1 MIPRTP
7 LRWFP
12 SASKSGAGIPVI
24 DMLTPL
30 DKKAMQDA
38 GIEVGYFGPED
49 REATRMVGDVRNKR
63 MSGRQGCHSGR
74 CWRQERRIASSLRGR
89 RQKPGK
95 LDLLDSRTAHW
106 ETEEANTVFSNMLAA
121 HPDIRSELLSSD
133 AFD

>member
-1 MIPRTP
+1 
-7 LRWFP
+7 
-12 SASKSGAGIPVI
+12 
-24 DMLTPL
+24 MLTPL
-30 DKKAMQDA
+30 DKKAMQDP

-49 REATRMVGDVRNKR
+49 REATRMVGDVLANKL
-63 MSGRQGCHSGR
+63 GPGGKVVIL
-74 CWRQERRIASSLRGR
+74 EGAPGVENGENRRLRFVDAV
-89 RQKPGK
+89 KNGK